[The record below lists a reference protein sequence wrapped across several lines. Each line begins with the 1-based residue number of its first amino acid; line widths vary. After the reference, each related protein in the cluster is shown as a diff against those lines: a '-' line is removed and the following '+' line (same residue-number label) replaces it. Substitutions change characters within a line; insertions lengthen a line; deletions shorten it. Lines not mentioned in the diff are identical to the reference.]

1 MHAVCFQTGSK
12 SKKNNSMKAKQLLQA
27 RAEKRFFRL
36 SETPGGFFKYGI
48 HGLAMQ
54 AMRAERTQQKQE

>member
-1 MHAVCFQTGSK
+1 
-12 SKKNNSMKAKQLLQA
+12 MKAKQLLQA